1 MELKPAGKNFKALCP
16 FHKEKTPSFMV
27 SPEYQ
32 SWHCFGACNEGG
44 DVIKFLM
51 KYENLEFYD
60 ALRIL
65 AEKTGV
71 EIPRGGARDFNI
83 NNNLYSLLEAAKEF
97 FRLQLSKSDS
107 AKKYLSQRGLKTE
120 TVNEFGLGLA
130 PDESDALTRYLLKT
144 GFNIADVERAG
155 MTLKTERG
163 TYWDRFRS
171 RLMFPIFNHIGKVAG
186 FSGRILPGADDSK
199 VGKYINTPETPI
211 YQKSKILYGLHKTKN
226 DIREAKQAV
235 LVEGQMDFL
244 MVWQAGVKNIAA
256 ISGTALTD
264 EHLKILRRLAD
275 ELILSFDADEAG
287 QAAAEKG
294 IDAAHA
300 FDFGVKL
307 LVMGGDDLPA
317 GQAGLP
323 VGIQG
328 RFKDPAEVAEKN
340 PNLMRTLIEK
350 AKPVMDYYFQK
361 YLGNKLTDLKTKKQ
375 NIRAILSKMKSLA
388 SAVERDH
395 WLKELAILANL
406 DEKILLEELD
416 MLKENRINPVSSGTV
431 SADNPADSPAE
442 SDLSRRD
449 LISQRLIGIGLNLA
463 GQDKGKLKSLLE
475 ENLIY
480 LPLYY
485 RDIYKGNIEGDL
497 EKIVS
502 LISLRFSFENEESD
516 ASKTEKEFL
525 NLLRELKIEYLKEK
539 RQEISQLIKKLEN
552 SGEEKA
558 LSEALKEFDNISR
571 EMHSLRV

>member
-1 MELKPAGKNFKALCP
+1 MSDIAQLIKEKIDIVDFLRQYLELKPAGKNFKALCP

-44 DVIKFLM
+44 DAIKFLM

-107 AKKYLSQRGLKTE
+107 VKKYLSQRGLKTE

-171 RLMFPIFNHIGKVAG
+171 RLMFPIFNHLGKVAG

-199 VGKYINTPETPI
+199 VGKYVNTPETPI

-275 ELILSFDADEAG
+275 ELVLSFDADEAG

-307 LVMGGDDLPA
+307 LMIEDEK
-317 GQAGLP
+317 
-323 VGIQG
+323 
-328 RFKDPAEVAEKN
+328 FKDPAEVAEKN
-340 PNLMRTLIEK
+340 PNLMKTLIEK

-361 YLGNKLTDLKTKKQ
+361 YLGSKPKNLKEKKESV
-375 NIRAILSKMKSLA
+375 RTILLKIKNLA
-388 SAVERDH
+388 SAVDRDY
-395 WLKELAILANL
+395 WLKELAKLADL
-406 DEKILLEELD
+406 DERILLEEMDLV
-416 MLKENRINPVSSGTV
+416 KERTV
-431 SADNPADSPAE
+431 KFAPLSAEQENAAE
-442 SDLSRRD
+442 ENFSRRD
-449 LISQRLIGIGLNLA
+449 LISQRIIGIALNSNELKGLL
-463 GQDKGKLKSLLE
+463 GESLQ
-475 ENLIY
+475 Y
-480 LPLYY
+480 LPVYY
-485 RDIYKGNIEGDL
+485 QEIYSGNFQGDL

-516 ASKTEKEFL
+516 GAKTEKEFL

-558 LSEALKEFDNISR
+558 LNEALKEFDNISQ
-571 EMHSLRV
+571 EMRSLRV